1 MTDRPLTIVHTEASC
16 GWGGQDMRVL
26 REAEWFRAQGHTVH
40 LVTPPEAE
48 LFRRAK
54 AAGFEPVP
62 MAFRKNTQLGDFFR
76 LRAFLKKVRPDVVG
90 THSSV
95 DSRVGL
101 FAAASLGVKC
111 RLRYRHVSSTV
122 KRNPITRFQYAKLA
136 THVITTGDSIS
147 KHLFETLGLD
157 PKKVSCV
164 STGVEPPS
172 GLPTREEARLA
183 IIREHNLP
191 EGARFIGQV
200 SVLRSWKGHL
210 HLFDAFEKIAGERPE
225 LHLLLVG
232 DGPQKEPLLARK
244 ASSPF
249 AERIVFRGHRE
260 NPWPDF
266 LALDACALCSVSG
279 EGIPQAL
286 MQAMLVGTPVVG
298 TTTGGIPEVVQADV
312 DGIIVPPA
320 DSAALSG
327 GFRRILGNQD
337 ETARMVRSARE
348 RTARERSPDTMG
360 GAVLK
365 IIRADLARS

>member
-26 REAEWFRAQGHTVH
+26 RECEWFRAQGHTVYI
-40 LVTPPEAE
+40 VTPPEAE

-54 AAGFEPVP
+54 AAGFDPVP
-62 MAFRKNTQLGDFFR
+62 MAFTKKTQLGDFFR
-76 LRAFLKKVRPDVVG
+76 LRAFFKKVRPDVVG

-101 FAAASLGVKC
+101 YAAASLGVKC

-122 KRNPITRFQYAKLA
+122 KRNPLTRWQYARLA

-147 KHLFETLGLD
+147 RHLVETLGIRAD
-157 PKKVSCV
+157 KISCV
-164 STGVEPPS
+164 STGVEAPANLPS
-172 GLPTREEARLA
+172 REEARLA
-183 IIREHNLP
+183 ICREHGLP
-191 EGARFIGQV
+191 EDARFIGQV

-210 HLFDAFEKIAGERPE
+210 HLFDAFEKLAAEFPR

-232 DGPQKEPLLARK
+232 DGPQREPLTARK
-244 ASSPF
+244 AASPF
-249 AERIVFRGHRE
+249 SDRIVFRGHRE

-286 MQAMLVGTPVVG
+286 MQAMLVGTPVIG
-298 TTTGGIPEVVQADV
+298 TTTGGIPEVVADGEG
-312 DGIIVPPA
+312 GIIVPPA
-320 DSAALSG
+320 DPEALAAGLRRLLSAP
-327 GFRRILGNQD
+327 D
-337 ETARMVRSARE
+337 ETTRMARYSLE
-348 RTARERSPDTMG
+348 RTRRERSPDAMG
-360 GAVLK
+360 GAITT
-365 IIRADLARS
+365 IIRNDLAR